1 MAPASEGSIQ
11 VDSQRSSCGTTRSRE
26 RERRRGKDKRQCLRR
41 HETRELA
48 GKHAGK
54 HASKHLAERAITFV
68 RQHHERLAASQTGVK
83 SNKARQ
89 QSAPLPQERLAPLL
103 WTPRTCLLQQQSN
116 LSSSLDERSS
126 PVQARKGAQHP
137 AWHLSVA
144 AKVQRNLASE
154 IRRVQRRHDSR
165 QHQPT
170 RGASK
175 VPLPHLP

>member
-89 QSAPLPQERLAPLL
+89 QSAPLPQARLAPLL
-103 WTPRTCLLQQQSN
+103 WTPRTCLLQQQAIFHPRWMSDKVKCKLAEVHSILHGIC
-116 LSSSLDERSS
+116 LSLQRCKEIWRVRS
-126 PVQARKGAQHP
+126 
-137 AWHLSVA
+137 
-144 AKVQRNLASE
+144 
-154 IRRVQRRHDSR
+154 
-165 QHQPT
+165 
-170 RGASK
+170 GASSGAMTRASPPAARLK
-175 VPLPHLP
+175 CPSPT